1 MKDVKVEING
11 LKEVQNAIRSYK
23 GDISRQ
29 IDLITKSAAVTAL
42 SDVRKAIDLGPK
54 TGIVY
59 YRIPGPKYMTVR
71 KGAEDGPPVAFFRA
85 QGKQNMSLRHQSSAA
100 GQAPATDTGSLL
112 RSLYFKAFG
121 PANFAIGSDIPYSY
135 YLEFGTRKI
144 AARKAWIPAIER
156 TIPKMLKRVNIAI
169 EKAKARAEKTT
180 K

>member
-1 MKDVKVEING
+1 VRDVKVEIKG
-11 LKEVQNAIRSYK
+11 LKEVQDAIRAYQ

-29 IDLITKSAAVTAL
+29 VNLITKSAAMGAL
-42 SDVRKAIDLGPK
+42 NDVKKAIDLGPK
-54 TGIVY
+54 TGNVY

-71 KGAEDGPPVAFFRA
+71 RDSQDGPIVAVFRA
-85 QGKQNMSLRHQSSAA
+85 EGKQNLSLRHQASAP

-112 RSLYFKAFG
+112 RSLYFKALG
-121 PANFAIGSDIPYSY
+121 AADFAIGSDIPYSY

-144 AARKAWIPAIER
+144 AKRPAWVPAVER
-156 TIPKMLKRVNIAI
+156 TIPKMLKQVQIAI